1 VQLQKLKLEP
11 VFRFQNWRIYI
22 PWLSTRVIAATTAGK
37 SVLCS
42 ARGAAAKGEA
52 SRGGGGGSSSRGD
65 GDGCAWGFAFLK
77 TFGGETPHDIASK

>member
-11 VFRFQNWRIYI
+11 VFRFQNWHH
-22 PWLSTRVIAATTAGK
+22 PLAFDPSSLPQQQQKAFCV
-37 SVLCS
+37 
-42 ARGAAAKGEA
+42 ARGAAAAKGEA
-52 SRGGGGGSSSRGD
+52 SRGGGGGGSSRGD

>member
-1 VQLQKLKLEP
+1 M
-11 VFRFQNWRIYI
+11 N
-22 PWLSTRVIAATTAGK
+22 LSTIFLSLGRVESLHALK
-37 SVLCS
+37 
-42 ARGAAAKGEA
+42 AAAKGEA